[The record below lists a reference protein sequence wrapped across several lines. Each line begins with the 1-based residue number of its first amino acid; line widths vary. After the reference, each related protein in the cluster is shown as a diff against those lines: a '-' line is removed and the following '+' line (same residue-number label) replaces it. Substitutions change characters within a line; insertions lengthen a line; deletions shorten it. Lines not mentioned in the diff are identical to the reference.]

1 MYNMAQTKLLAI
13 RCPIELL
20 EKIEQLS
27 GTTGRSKTDIVI
39 EGLREFLD
47 LPSESREIPELAD
60 IQQQIQELDQRLKKL
75 SA

>member
-1 MYNMAQTKLLAI
+1 MAKTPLI
-13 RCPIELL
+13 SFRCPVEML

-27 GTTGRSKTDIVI
+27 EATGRSKTDIVI

-47 LPSESREIPELAD
+47 LPSEDREIPELAD

>member
-1 MYNMAQTKLLAI
+1 M
-13 RCPIELL
+13 L

-27 GTTGRSKTDIVI
+27 EATGRSKTDIVI

-47 LPSESREIPELAD
+47 LPSENREIPELAD

>member
-1 MYNMAQTKLLAI
+1 MAKTPLI
-13 RCPIELL
+13 SFRCPVEML

-27 GTTGRSKTDIVI
+27 EATGRSKTDIVI

-47 LPSESREIPELAD
+47 LPSENREIPELAD

>member
-1 MYNMAQTKLLAI
+1 MPGRDA
-13 RCPIELL
+13 R
-20 EKIEQLS
+20 KIEQLS
-27 GTTGRSKTDIVI
+27 EATGRSKTDIVI

-47 LPSESREIPELAD
+47 LPSENREIPELAD

>member
-1 MYNMAQTKLLAI
+1 MAQTKLLAI

-27 GTTGRSKTDIVI
+27 ETTGRSKTDIVI

-47 LPSESREIPELAD
+47 IPSGNREIPELAD